1 MSEKEKM
8 LAGELYDPSDEE
20 LLKLR
25 LSARLLTEK
34 LNATSVEHKQK
45 RVQIT
50 KRLFGTTGDDIH
62 VESSFN
68 CDYGSNIHVGDNF
81 YANFGCVILDVAEV
95 KFGDNCLL
103 GPQVGIYT
111 ATHPILSRGTVV
123 SQSPHWQLLDRW
135 PCRNQLG
142 VTLGNNVVVASGA
155 VVTKSFGDN
164 VVVGGNP
171 ARVLKEIVTKR

>member
-45 RVQIT
+45 RVEIT
-50 KRLFGTTGDDIH
+50 KHLFGTTGDDIH

-111 ATHPILSRGTVV
+111 ATHP
-123 SQSPHWQLLDRW
+123 
-135 PCRNQLG
+135 
-142 VTLGNNVVVASGA
+142 
-155 VVTKSFGDN
+155 
-164 VVVGGNP
+164 
-171 ARVLKEIVTKR
+171 